1 MDLSS
6 LKLRKARTDSPGLVS
21 YVSGFAISIALTL
34 AAYFL
39 VVQYAGSGGAV
50 LDRST
55 LIFAIVALAIVQ
67 LAVQLIFFLHL
78 GKDSKPHWN
87 LIVFAY
93 AALLIVA
100 IVAGSLWVMYHLNYN
115 MMLMPPAEVDAY
127 MIDL

>member
-1 MDLSS
+1 MENGTQIKNTGHGS
-6 LKLRKARTDSPGLVS
+6 LIS
-21 YVSGFAISIALTL
+21 YVSGFVISIILTL
-34 AAYFL
+34 VAYFL
-39 VVQYAGSGGAV
+39 VVQYAGPGQDILS
-50 LDRST
+50 RSP
-55 LIFAIVALAIVQ
+55 LIFAIVALAIFQLGVQ
-67 LAVQLIFFLHL
+67 LVFFLHL

>member
-1 MDLSS
+1 MENSAIATATTGHGT
-6 LKLRKARTDSPGLVS
+6 LRS
-21 YVSGFAISIALTL
+21 YIVGFAISIVLTL

-39 VVQYAGSGGAV
+39 VVQYTASGGAV
-50 LDRST
+50 LSRPA
-55 LIFAIVALAIVQ
+55 LIFLIVALAIVQ
-67 LAVQLIFFLHL
+67 LGVQLVFFLHL
-78 GKDSKPHWN
+78 GRDSKPHWN

>member
-1 MDLSS
+1 M
-6 LKLRKARTDSPGLVS
+6 
-21 YVSGFAISIALTL
+21 ISIILTL

-39 VVQYAGSGGAV
+39 VVQNVGSGSE
-50 LDRST
+50 LLSRSALVFT
-55 LIFAIVALAIVQ
+55 IVALAIVQ
-67 LAVQLIFFLHL
+67 LAVQLVFFLHL
-78 GKDSKPHWN
+78 GKGSKPHWN